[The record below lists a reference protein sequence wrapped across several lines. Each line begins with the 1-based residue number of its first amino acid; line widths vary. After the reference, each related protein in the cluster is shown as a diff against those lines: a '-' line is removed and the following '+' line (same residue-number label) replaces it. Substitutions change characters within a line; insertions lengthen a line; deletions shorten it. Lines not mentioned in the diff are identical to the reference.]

1 MQISALRGGMVLGS
15 LPGLED
21 KGFFPESF
29 ANGSTRVPC
38 IRSEVVERIG
48 REWMRGEAGIWDWPN
63 SII

>member
-1 MQISALRGGMVLGS
+1 MLRS

-29 ANGSTRVPC
+29 VNGSARALR
-38 IRSEVVERIG
+38 IRSEVMERIG
-48 REWMRGEAGIWDWPN
+48 REWKRGEAEIPGWPN